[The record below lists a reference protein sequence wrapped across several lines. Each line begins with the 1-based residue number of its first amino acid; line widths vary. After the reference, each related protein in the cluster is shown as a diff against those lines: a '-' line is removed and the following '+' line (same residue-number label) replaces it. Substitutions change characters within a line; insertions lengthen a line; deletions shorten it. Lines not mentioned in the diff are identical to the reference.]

1 MKYEM
6 KNIPEIF
13 DEISNQWRLSVLFPK
28 NLRENVGEKNIHIK
42 KYQKEKNNNNKK
54 NKLSLLAI
62 LDSFYLF

>member
-28 NLRENVGEKNIHIK
+28 NLRENVAEKNIHIK
-42 KYQKEKNNNNKK
+42 KY
-54 NKLSLLAI
+54 
-62 LDSFYLF
+62 

>member
-42 KYQKEKNNNNKK
+42 KY
-54 NKLSLLAI
+54 
-62 LDSFYLF
+62 